1 MIREARVETAL
12 HREVK
17 AAGGYSRKLKF
28 PGFNG
33 APDRLIGNPDTE
45 RHWVIE
51 LKRPKGP
58 AEEGHQ
64 RREHARMRAIGFEV
78 LIIHTLE
85 QVEHFM
91 QEIYC
96 AKRTED

>member
-1 MIREARVETAL
+1 MIRESRVETSL
-12 HREVK
+12 HNKVK

-28 PGFNG
+28 LGFNG

-45 RHWVIE
+45 RHWVVE

-58 AEEGHQ
+58 AEEAHQ

-85 QVEHFM
+85 QVEQFM
-91 QEIYC
+91 QETYND
-96 AKRTED
+96 KRTEN